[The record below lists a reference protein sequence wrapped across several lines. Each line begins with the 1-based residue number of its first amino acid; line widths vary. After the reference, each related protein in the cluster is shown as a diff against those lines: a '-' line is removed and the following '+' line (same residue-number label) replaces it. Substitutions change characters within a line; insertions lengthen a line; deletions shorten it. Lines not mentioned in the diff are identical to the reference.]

1 MPSTSNKNPPPPAG
15 AVDFFQK
22 AGFWS
27 TSPNYVLRPE
37 VIESYYYAFRAT
49 GDQKYRDWAWEA
61 FVAINETTRVGS
73 GFSGIRDVNKA
84 DGGGYDDFQES
95 FWFAEVLKY
104 SYLIHAPVSFPS

>member
-1 MPSTSNKNPPPPAG
+1 
-15 AVDFFQK
+15 
-22 AGFWS
+22 
-27 TSPNYVLRPE
+27 
-37 VIESYYYAFRAT
+37 
-49 GDQKYRDWAWEA
+49 
-61 FVAINETTRVGS
+61 VGS